1 MTKLYEK
8 MGGRCLTFW
17 VTLFLFSTISLAG
30 GDYFTDAQA
39 ASGTS
44 AGMVQTAP
52 DDLGDDVSD
61 GDMSEEDI
69 VVDEDGTVYID
80 GIAIE
85 DGTVLDDGTVVSIED
100 VPGDDETDPGVSEDE
115 PFALNIQFVDLQT
128 SVAFLPTEEG
138 LELQKRIL
146 NSKTRDSE
154 IRGLLPDGRVE
165 LTIHI
170 APSMMVQPELPLKF
184 GLELRKGMHADLLV
198 WDSDIEQF
206 ADVLTVEDVG
216 PEVEKSVALTL
227 LLPPELIERLK
238 GSIGTASTFNIV
250 SWIDGTS
257 DIVKV
262 SELDVVDM
270 PDRFTED
277 RDSKERKTARNDTV
291 IKWSRGYQ
299 KNFANTTFGAGIA
312 AHAYAQL
319 GKRGALASAD
329 GNAHVWVLG
338 KKFEILGADGKAE
351 AMPAEVGK
359 SYLDLDVRFLNQS
372 IWAYYKEG
380 YLINKGKKSF
390 SKQVGTSKTFVI
402 IIIPVTFSAGAS
414 GELGIQWD
422 VDMNNRWDLGYGNF
436 YAKVGPFL
444 DVGAYGSAKI
454 NLYLAWGGVKGTL
467 SLIKDE
473 FWAHI
478 VCPMELRNGRCELW
492 GNLTF
497 KVYNELWG
505 PSGKFGPFAGYRAPA
520 ICYTK
525 ICIWGCIKIPYPCLK
540 KKEKWW
546 VLVDWR
552 SYYRKDTLVN
562 WSKSGSIK
570 IDCPERPALSV
581 TPLEKNVSKLNGTTT
596 LNVANSGVGPMTW
609 TAAVND
615 ATWLTI
621 ISGDSGTTDEGGSN
635 TITLSYEDNP
645 GGERVATIT
654 VTAPDADGSPQTVK
668 VIQDSAAM
676 GYAGAGIDMDIST
689 ADIDPAVTASKDDE
703 VWVAALAQ
711 GVTDLDS
718 IEVNVNFDPTK
729 AQFIEG
735 KEDGPDGT
743 KNFLKQNGGTT
754 IGFRCFETSPG
765 SIMIMN
771 SLSGNNTDEAPD
783 GSGPIVYLKFKVLD
797 VDSDNELTLD
807 NVSFSNSG
815 GEKENVTDLK
825 TGTFM
830 KEPGCDGDFDDDGDA
845 DDDDLDML
853 VGKWHCI
860 EGDACW
866 DSKYNLNSTPDASGS
881 QVISLEDYQT
891 FIDVYYNK
899 CP

>member
-1 MTKLYEK
+1 
-8 MGGRCLTFW
+8 
-17 VTLFLFSTISLAG
+17 AP
-30 GDYFTDAQA
+30 
-39 ASGTS
+39 
-44 AGMVQTAP
+44 AP
-52 DDLGDDVSD
+52 DDLDDASD
-61 GDMSEEDI
+61 EDMSEEDI

-80 GIAIE
+80 GIVIE
-85 DGTVLDDGTVVSIED
+85 DGMVLEDGTVVSIED
-100 VPGDDETDPGVSEDE
+100 APGDDEEGDSDVEDE
-115 PFALNIQFVDLQT
+115 PFALNIQFVDMQT

-138 LELQKRIL
+138 LELQKQIL
-146 NSKTRDSE
+146 DSKTRDSE
-154 IRGLLPDGRVE
+154 IRSLLPDGRVE

-170 APSMMVQPELPLKF
+170 APGMMVQPELPLKF
-184 GLELRKGMHADLLV
+184 GLEVRKGMYADLLV

-206 ADVLTVEDVG
+206 TDVLTVKDVG

-238 GSIGTASTFNIV
+238 GSIGTSSTFNIV

-257 DIVKV
+257 DIVEV

-277 RDSKERKTARNDTV
+277 RDNKERKAARNDTV

-299 KNFANTTFGAGIA
+299 KNFANTSFGAGIA

-338 KKFEILGADGKAE
+338 KRFEILGADGKAE

-359 SYLDLDVRFLNQS
+359 SYLDLDVRFLNNS
-372 IWAYYKEG
+372 IWSYYKEG

-390 SKQVGTSKTFVI
+390 SKKVEVSKTFVI
-402 IIIPVTFSAGAS
+402 IIIPVTFTAGAR

-444 DVGAYGSAKI
+444 DIGAYGSAKI

-467 SLIKDE
+467 SPLIRDE

-478 VCPMELRNGRCELW
+478 DCPMELRDNRCRLW
-492 GNLTF
+492 GKLTF
-497 KVYNELWG
+497 RVYNELWG
-505 PSGKFGPFAGYRAPA
+505 PHGKFGPFAGYRKPS
-520 ICYTK
+520 ICYKK
-525 ICIWGCIKIPYPCLK
+525 ICIWGCLKIPYPCLK
-540 KKEKWW
+540 KVEKWW

-562 WSKSGSIK
+562 WSKEGSIK
-570 IDCPERPALSV
+570 ILCPERPALSV

-596 LNVANSGVGPMTW
+596 LNVANSGVRPMTW
-609 TAAVND
+609 TATVND
-615 ATWLTI
+615 ASWLTI
-621 ISGDSGTTDEGGSN
+621 ISGASGTTDEGDSS

-645 GGERVATIT
+645 GEERIGTIT
-654 VTAPDADGSPQTVK
+654 VTAPGADGSPQTVK
-668 VIQDSAAM
+668 VKQDSAAM
-676 GYAGAGIDMDIST
+676 EYAGAGIDMDIST

-703 VWVAALAQ
+703 VWVAVVAQ
-711 GVTDLDS
+711 GVTDLDTLKL
-718 IEVNVNFDPTK
+718 NVNFDPTK
-729 AQFIEG
+729 AEFIEG

-754 IGFRCFETSPG
+754 IGFTALKTSAG

-771 SLSGNNTDEAPD
+771 SLSGNNTGEAPD
-783 GSGPIVYLKFKVLD
+783 GSGPIAYLKFKVLD

-815 GEKENVTDLK
+815 GEAENVTDLK

-845 DDDDLDML
+845 DDADLGML
-853 VGKWHCI
+853 CGKMDCK

-866 DSKYNLNSTPDASGS
+866 DSKYNLNRTPDASGN
-881 QVISLEDYQT
+881 QVISVEDYQT